1 MIITDLRGDAD
12 TPALITLAGK
22 GAAVSGI
29 QITWNKNGPHNL
41 HSTPYAIRGTA
52 DQVACVN
59 CCIAAA
65 SYGVDFSRCDRH
77 HIKKLTCC
85 CYLNSIL
92 AGGEGGVVEGCLH
105 NGTAITRSPV
115 PESEGWISEN
125 RIFEELFPITRRGL
139 RPMKEDETMGP
150 PPDHGIP
157 MAEKESDVRGGC
169 VYLILR
175 GAKNQTVYNTF
186 AYGVG
191 SLLRAED
198 CKGIF
203 LCNLGA
209 DNIAHPQ
216 MIYQNSEVHGV
227 NIMRYNGSSYEI
239 EGGRVSLYNRLTIL
253 DKHEENF

>member
-1 MIITDLRGDAD
+1 MEKTLLPRRVKTQYSTKEAIVADIVATD
-12 TPALITLAGK
+12 
-22 GAAVSGI
+22 
-29 QITWNKNGPHNL
+29 
-41 HSTPYAIRGTA
+41 
-52 DQVACVN
+52 
-59 CCIAAA
+59 
-65 SYGVDFSRCDRH
+65 
-77 HIKKLTCC
+77 
-85 CYLNSIL
+85 
-92 AGGEGGVVEGCLH
+92 
-105 NGTAITRSPV
+105 
-115 PESEGWISEN
+115 
-125 RIFEELFPITRRGL
+125 
-139 RPMKEDETMGP
+139 

-157 MAEKESDVRGGC
+157 MAEKESDVREGC